1 MSKTGVN
8 SENNKKSDG
17 NGLFRR
23 FAGITMVGLATVTG
37 GQAKTLADNVNDK
50 EDVKTEYVSDNV
62 STPDDVKT
70 YKFEASSS
78 LAKDQSDK
86 YMTNITVRNDSVAMV
101 NGVQAL
107 YHPEKGDIRIRK
119 GDFSYEDFGFKN
131 APDGKIEELLI
142 IHEAEHEIDI
152 EQKGVGTEKVSLNEF
167 YQRDYHLEVGAL
179 IAEKLEI
186 RRQFVKAQTDEEKK
200 AFFEKFGKDVENKE
214 YVNALRIGRFNPNSG
229 NSQDFMKEMAF
240 IKDSSIRFRC
250 DPNDH
255 SYHENTV
262 ENAMLYLAREGNNVK
277 SNPSGFEKEVKAIY
291 QIGGFDFSK
300 VGNQDL
306 YLMKGNSLDVAD
318 KLLESGADASKV
330 IKFMNEG
337 KEGFAV
343 SNDAFAW
350 AESFDVSGLS
360 REQAETLLQTAIVA
374 KESANNV
381 AESICLGK
389 EDKYEFSALGGK
401 EQTALYLD
409 MKRDI
414 WEKNGTLSE
423 AGDEEKFNRLMKEA
437 KTVEVDCEGWLE
449 SVKGILLVAKD
460 PSRKAEFE
468 EIKRRAKENQGKV
481 VNVDDY
487 STGLELPLE
496 GKSVDVVLDDMRK
509 KEEEDRKF
517 WEEYYKQNPKEKEAK
532 ERLSEP
538 YQMKIMD
545 LQSSILADELER
557 KKEEENKVENLR
569 DSSRIETY
577 APLGDGMLI
586 KVETPKFD
594 KAELRKITNKDGQSI
609 EVAMLDGQ
617 KHGAEIV
624 RDADGT
630 VIDFKLYDH
639 GKEID
644 TTNRNV
650 NIRTNKKDGMSYT
663 AVELDGVKFGA
674 EIVTY
679 ANGKTKASFYDNAG
693 LLMEGSNISKS
704 YVEGEFYSKAQ
715 LREEIKEQ
723 EGELYE
729 NPKAKAQEMRFGF
742 RVDARHQDSQ
752 SKVEEGNLVQQKATT
767 KNGYTPVW
775 SAENMCIR

>member
-1 MSKTGVN
+1 VYYDVAGDYVMSKTGVN

-37 GQAKTLADNVNDK
+37 GQAKTLADTVNDK

-101 NGVQAL
+101 SGVQAL

-119 GDFSYEDFGFKN
+119 GDFSFDDFGFKN

-330 IKFMNEG
+330 INNLKDSNYNASIKVITLNEINLNFVDYEN
-337 KEGFAV
+337 KDVRKIENTIDYISVLINKVYKYSIDFDKSNINNLAV
-343 SNDAFAW
+343 S
-350 AESFDVSGLS
+350 SGLS
-360 REQAETLLQTAIVA
+360 DLRGEVKVMI
-374 KESANNV
+374 
-381 AESICLGK
+381 
-389 EDKYEFSALGGK
+389 
-401 EQTALYLD
+401 
-409 MKRDI
+409 
-414 WEKNGTLSE
+414 SE
-423 AGDEEKFNRLMKEA
+423 IQR
-437 KTVEVDCEGWLE
+437 
-449 SVKGILLVAKD
+449 LLVSSNDTLQK
-460 PSRKAEFE
+460 
-468 EIKRRAKENQGKV
+468 I
-481 VNVDDY
+481 
-487 STGLELPLE
+487 
-496 GKSVDVVLDDMRK
+496 
-509 KEEEDRKF
+509 
-517 WEEYYKQNPKEKEAK
+517 QN
-532 ERLSEP
+532 
-538 YQMKIMD
+538 
-545 LQSSILADELER
+545 
-557 KKEEENKVENLR
+557 
-569 DSSRIETY
+569 T
-577 APLGDGMLI
+577 LI
-586 KVETPKFD
+586 KVD
-594 KAELRKITNKDGQSI
+594 
-609 EVAMLDGQ
+609 
-617 KHGAEIV
+617 
-624 RDADGT
+624 
-630 VIDFKLYDH
+630 VILNEAILKT
-639 GKEID
+639 ID
-644 TTNRNV
+644 NSATGYTLKNV
-650 NIRTNKKDGMSYT
+650 M
-663 AVELDGVKFGA
+663 A
-674 EIVTY
+674 
-679 ANGKTKASFYDNAG
+679 
-693 LLMEGSNISKS
+693 
-704 YVEGEFYSKAQ
+704 
-715 LREEIKEQ
+715 
-723 EGELYE
+723 
-729 NPKAKAQEMRFGF
+729 
-742 RVDARHQDSQ
+742 
-752 SKVEEGNLVQQKATT
+752 NLVRSEYDLYLTL
-767 KNGYTPVW
+767 
-775 SAENMCIR
+775 M